1 MMNNK
6 KILVV
11 YPHNFL
17 QGLHG
22 TNMNIYQLLKIF
34 KEINYDVDVFAY
46 EGFTPDSNFSNF
58 NEQNSEG
65 LVNKLHLYD
74 FGKSKKISRSSI
86 VRKKKNKIK
95 FKNENHLQ
103 DWTNQEIQDFFD
115 KVTHENKYDI
125 VIITYSYLANLI
137 IKTKNKVNYKKIYYM
152 IDSMF
157 LQQYLWDKKANKK
170 LTLGKL
176 MDEELERLK
185 NFDEFFCVSNDEKI
199 FYEKLL
205 EKKMYFIPHFSDN
218 KKYALD
224 LSKEKKWDIF
234 FIGFNNPFN
243 VEGLNWFLEEVY
255 SYLDKNLKILLVGS
269 ATNNINRSY
278 SNVDI
283 IQYVPDLEE
292 IFKNIKVSICP
303 MFRGTGIKI
312 KVVESMEKGIP
323 IVCTERGVDGLPDKT
338 ECGCLVT
345 EDPKEFAE
353 YINKLVKDKE
363 FYDETSEK
371 IKKYYDKIFDREK
384 YKNKIKDLWF

>member
-86 VRKKKNKIK
+86 VRKIKNKIK